1 MSSQTP
7 GLWAGMIW
15 RRPNNATYAK
25 YSQKTQPSH
34 SKSSWDAAFPVFL
47 CQSSSFP
54 ETQINHSGTEVSKM
68 LKTACR
74 PHIDLSLHIT
84 QQAGGPRL
92 AAHAYNTGQ
101 IVDLLNTTSWGQ
113 TLLWDCSGPLV
124 SQPWDFASH
133 LHRYKW
139 PHRLHSSTVS
149 PLGWTHGC
157 CLMLQPWMRAWGSV
171 LQAWLNLFLPIWIIP
186 IEKTTGLKQL
196 QQN

>member
-15 RRPNNATYAK
+15 RRPNSATYAK

-34 SKSSWDAAFPVFL
+34 SKSIWDAAFPVFL

-54 ETQINHSGTEVSKM
+54 ETQKKHSGTEVSKM

-74 PHIDLSLHIT
+74 LHIDLSLHIT

-92 AAHAYNTGQ
+92 AAHAHNTGQ

-113 TLLWDCSGPLV
+113 TLLWDCSAPLV
-124 SQPWDFASH
+124 SQPWDFASR

-139 PHRLHSSTVS
+139 PHRLHSSSQPFGLDSWLLPYATALGACMRECASSMTQFIS
-149 PLGWTHGC
+149 PHMNNTYWKND
-157 CLMLQPWMRAWGSV
+157 WV
-171 LQAWLNLFLPIWIIP
+171 
-186 IEKTTGLKQL
+186 
-196 QQN
+196 